1 MKLSLRALLIFAEG
15 AIQNGV
21 RKKEVIVMQT
31 MSCVRLRNFPLFVL
45 KHFRIE
51 LSCTFYGL
59 IPNAWPKNRNG
70 ELRCIFIMNSRH
82 GYAQLWQ
89 NDEAITLNWQTIGHA

>member
-15 AIQNGV
+15 VIQNGG
-21 RKKEVIVMQT
+21 RKNVVIVMQT
-31 MSCVRLRNFPLFVL
+31 ISCVRVRSFSLFVL
-45 KHFRIE
+45 KRFRIE

-59 IPNAWPKNRNG
+59 IPNAWPKNCHG
-70 ELRCIFIMNSRH
+70 ALRGIFIMNSRH

-89 NDEAITLNWQTIGHA
+89 NDATRTLNWQTIDLA